1 MGYFEPLGK
10 ILLNHPGDIFDQD
23 SVMEA
28 GYDIIDI
35 IKTERKN
42 FTNKQD
48 ERIIIGG
55 HGQGCEAVI
64 TAYYLYT
71 GDSHLGGVICLSGL
85 NPLADLP
92 AVTEIQK

>member
-55 HGQGCEAVI
+55 HG
-64 TAYYLYT
+64 
-71 GDSHLGGVICLSGL
+71 
-85 NPLADLP
+85 
-92 AVTEIQK
+92 